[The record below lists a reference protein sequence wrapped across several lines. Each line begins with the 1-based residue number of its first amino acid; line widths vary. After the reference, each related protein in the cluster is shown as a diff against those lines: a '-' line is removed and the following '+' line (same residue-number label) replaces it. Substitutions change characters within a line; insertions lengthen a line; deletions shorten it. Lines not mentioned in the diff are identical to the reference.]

1 MRSNQAKHKTA
12 PKGSP
17 IFRRAIVVMLTLA
30 LSIACYGV
38 TVFAWFQSELLNTGN
53 TIKSGTYSLAVTVVE
68 KDNTNTSVQEPNG
81 SFALTAGKGYT
92 VTITAEGTTKGY
104 CKIFNGTDTWNTE
117 AISGGKTFT
126 LTIYPTV
133 DVNYMFTEVW
143 GAPQNDENLIPD
155 NYQIGKPPAESQEE
169 PEVPVEDGITQPG
182 DDVTNPTETDPTT
195 APTEAETTAPTEEPT
210 TTPTEEPTPT
220 ETVTE
225 TTQPT
230 VQETPVEGEQ

>member
-53 TIKSGTYSLAVTVVE
+53 TITSGTYSLIVTVDE
-68 KDNTNTSVQEPNG
+68 KDTTNKVPESDG
-81 SFALTAGKGYT
+81 SFALTAGEGYT

-104 CKIFNGTDTWNTE
+104 CKIFNGTNTWNTE
-117 AISGGKTFT
+117 AISGGEDFI

-133 DVNYMFTEVW
+133 DVNYTFTTVW
-143 GAPQNDENLIPD
+143 GAPQNDENLIPN
-155 NYQIGKPPAESQEE
+155 NYQIGESPAESQEE
-169 PEVPVEDGITQPG
+169 PEVPVEEGITQPG

-195 APTEAETTAPTEEPT
+195 APTEGETTAPTEEPT

-230 VQETPVEGEQ
+230 VQETPAEGEQ

>member
-53 TIKSGTYSLAVTVVE
+53 TITSGTYSLIVTVDE
-68 KDNTNTSVQEPNG
+68 KDTTNKVPESDG
-81 SFALTAGKGYT
+81 SFALEAGKGYT

-104 CKIFNGTDTWNTE
+104 CKISNGTDTWNTE
-117 AISGGKTFT
+117 AIPGGETFT
-126 LTIYPTV
+126 LTIYPAETA
-133 DVNYMFTEVW
+133 NYAFTTVW
-143 GAPQNDENLIPD
+143 GAPQGDRNLTSGAE
-155 NYQIGKPPAESQEE
+155 IGKPPAESQEE

-230 VQETPVEGEQ
+230 VQETPAEGEQ

>member
-1 MRSNQAKHKTA
+1 MRSNQARHKTA

-53 TIKSGTYSLAVTVVE
+53 TITSGTYSLIVTVDE
-68 KDNTNTSVQEPNG
+68 KDTTNKVPESDG
-81 SFALTAGKGYT
+81 SFALEVGKGYT
-92 VTITAEGTTKGY
+92 VTITAVGTTNGY
-104 CKIFNGTDTWNTE
+104 CKISNGTDTWYTE
-117 AISGGKTFT
+117 AISGGETFT
-126 LTIYPTV
+126 LTIYPA
-133 DVNYMFTEVW
+133 VNASYIFTTVW
-143 GAPQNDENLIPD
+143 GAPQGDGNLTSGAA
-155 NYQIGKPPAESQEE
+155 IGEPPAESQEE
-169 PEVPVEDGITQPG
+169 PEVPVEEGITQPG

-230 VQETPVEGEQ
+230 VQETPAEGEQ

>member
-53 TIKSGTYSLAVTVVE
+53 TITSGTYSLAVTVVE
-68 KDNTNTSVQEPNG
+68 KDNTNTSVQETNG
-81 SFALTAGKGYT
+81 SFALEAGKGYT
-92 VTITAEGTTKGY
+92 VTITAEGTTNGY
-104 CKIFNGTDTWNTE
+104 CKISNGSDTWNTE

-126 LTIYPTV
+126 LTIYPAKSA
-133 DVNYMFTEVW
+133 NYAFTTVW
-143 GAPQNDENLIPD
+143 GAPQGDVNLTSGAE
-155 NYQIGKPPAESQEE
+155 IGEPPAESQEE
-169 PEVPVEDGITQPG
+169 PEVPVEEGITQPG
-182 DDVTNPTETDPTT
+182 DDVTSPTETDPTT

-230 VQETPVEGEQ
+230 VQETPAEGEQ

>member
-53 TIKSGTYSLAVTVVE
+53 TITSGTYSLAVTVVE
-68 KDNTNTSVQEPNG
+68 KDDTNTGVQETND

-92 VTITAEGTTKGY
+92 VTITAVGTTNGY
-104 CKIFNGTDTWNTE
+104 CKISNGTDTWYTE
-117 AISGGKTFT
+117 AISGGETFT
-126 LTIYPTV
+126 LTIYPA
-133 DVNYMFTEVW
+133 VNASYIFTTVW
-143 GAPQNDENLIPD
+143 GAPQGDGNLTSGAE
-155 NYQIGKPPAESQEE
+155 IGEPPAESQEE

-230 VQETPVEGEQ
+230 VQETPAEGEQ

>member
-17 IFRRAIVVMLTLA
+17 IFRRATVVMLTLA

-38 TVFAWFQSELLNTGN
+38 TVFAWFQAEVLNTGN
-53 TIKSGTYSLAVTVVE
+53 TITSGTYSLIVTVDE
-68 KDNTNTSVQEPNG
+68 KDTANKVPESDG

-92 VTITAEGTTKGY
+92 VTITAEGTTNGY
-104 CKIFNGTDTWNTE
+104 CKISNGTDTWNTE
-117 AISGGKTFT
+117 AISVGKTFT
-126 LTIYPTV
+126 LTIYPTKA
-133 DVNYMFTEVW
+133 VNYTFTTVW
-143 GAPQNDENLIPD
+143 GAPQGDGNLTSGAA
-155 NYQIGKPPAESQEE
+155 IGEPPAESQEE

-230 VQETPVEGEQ
+230 VQETPAEGEQ

>member
-53 TIKSGTYSLAVTVVE
+53 TITSGTYSLAVTVVE
-68 KDNTNTSVQEPNG
+68 KDTNTSVQETND
-81 SFALTAGKGYT
+81 SFALTAGEGYT

-104 CKIFNGTDTWNTE
+104 CKISNGTDTWNTE

-126 LTIYPTV
+126 LTIYPAERA
-133 DVNYMFTEVW
+133 YYAFTTVW
-143 GAPQNDENLIPD
+143 GAPQGDENLTSGAE
-155 NYQIGKPPAESQEE
+155 IGKPPAESQEE

-182 DDVTNPTETDPTT
+182 DDVTNPIETDPTT
-195 APTEAETTAPTEEPT
+195 APTEGETTAPTEEPT

-230 VQETPVEGEQ
+230 VQETPAEGEQ

>member
-53 TIKSGTYSLAVTVVE
+53 TITSGTYSLAVTVVE
-68 KDNTNTSVQEPNG
+68 KDKNTGVQENDG

-92 VTITAEGTTKGY
+92 VTITAVGTTNGY
-104 CKIFNGTDTWNTE
+104 CKISNGTDTWNTE
-117 AISGGKTFT
+117 AISGGEDFI
-126 LTIYPTV
+126 LTIYPAENA
-133 DVNYMFTEVW
+133 NYAFTTVW
-143 GAPQNDENLIPD
+143 GAPQGDVNLTSGAE
-155 NYQIGKPPAESQEE
+155 IGKPPAESQEE

-230 VQETPVEGEQ
+230 VQETPAEGEQ

>member
-38 TVFAWFQSELLNTGN
+38 TVFAWFQAELLNTGN
-53 TIKSGTYSLAVTVVE
+53 TITSGTYSLIVTVDE
-68 KDNTNTSVQEPNG
+68 KDTTNKVPESDG
-81 SFALTAGKGYT
+81 SFALTAGEGYT
-92 VTITAEGTTKGY
+92 VTITAEGTTNGY
-104 CKIFNGTDTWNTE
+104 CKISNGTDTWNTE
-117 AISGGKTFT
+117 AISGGETFT
-126 LTIYPTV
+126 LTIYPA
-133 DVNYMFTEVW
+133 VNASYIFTTVW
-143 GAPQNDENLIPD
+143 GAPQNDEKLIPD
-155 NYQIGKPPAESQEE
+155 NYQIGEPPAESQEE
-169 PEVPVEDGITQPG
+169 PEVPVEEGITQPG

-195 APTEAETTAPTEEPT
+195 APTEGETTAPTEEPT

-230 VQETPVEGEQ
+230 VQETPAEGEQ

>member
-12 PKGSP
+12 PKGSQ

-53 TIKSGTYSLAVTVVE
+53 TITSGTYSLAVTVVE
-68 KDNTNTSVQEPNG
+68 KDNTNTSVQETNG
-81 SFALTAGKGYT
+81 SFALTAGEGYT

-104 CKIFNGTDTWNTE
+104 CKISNGTDTWNTE
-117 AISGGKTFT
+117 AISGGETFT
-126 LTIYPTV
+126 LTIYPA
-133 DVNYMFTEVW
+133 VNASYIFKTVW
-143 GAPQNDENLIPD
+143 GAPQGDVNLTSGAE
-155 NYQIGKPPAESQEE
+155 IGEPPAESQEE

-182 DDVTNPTETDPTT
+182 DDVTNPAETDPTT
-195 APTEAETTAPTEEPT
+195 APTEGETTAPTEEPT

-230 VQETPVEGEQ
+230 VQETPAEGEQ

>member
-53 TIKSGTYSLAVTVVE
+53 TITSGTYSLAVTVVE
-68 KDNTNTSVQEPNG
+68 KDKNTGVQETND

-117 AISGGKTFT
+117 AISVGKTFT
-126 LTIYPTV
+126 LTIYPAESA
-133 DVNYMFTEVW
+133 NYAFTTVW
-143 GAPQNDENLIPD
+143 GAPQGAGNLTSGAA
-155 NYQIGKPPAESQEE
+155 IGEPPAESQEE
-169 PEVPVEDGITQPG
+169 PEVPVEEGITQPG

-230 VQETPVEGEQ
+230 VQETPAEGEQ

>member
-38 TVFAWFQSELLNTGN
+38 TVFAWFQAELLNTGN
-53 TIKSGTYSLAVTVVE
+53 TIQSGTYSLAVTVVE
-68 KDNTNTSVQEPNG
+68 KDKNTGVQETND
-81 SFALTAGKGYT
+81 SFALEAGKGYT
-92 VTITAEGTTKGY
+92 VTITAVGTTNGY
-104 CKIFNGTDTWNTE
+104 CKISNGTDTWNTE

-126 LTIYPTV
+126 LTIYPAENA
-133 DVNYMFTEVW
+133 NYAFTTVW
-143 GAPQNDENLIPD
+143 GAPQGDGNLTAGAK
-155 NYQIGKPPAESQEE
+155 IGEPPAESQEE
-169 PEVPVEDGITQPG
+169 PEVPVEEGITQPG

-195 APTEAETTAPTEEPT
+195 APTEGETTAPTEEPT
-210 TTPTEEPTPT
+210 TTSTEEPTPT

-230 VQETPVEGEQ
+230 VQETPAEGEQ

>member
-53 TIKSGTYSLAVTVVE
+53 TITSGTYSLIVTVDE
-68 KDNTNTSVQEPNG
+68 KDTTNKVPESDG

-92 VTITAEGTTKGY
+92 VTITAVGTTNGY
-104 CKIFNGTDTWNTE
+104 CKISNGTDTWNTE
-117 AISGGKTFT
+117 AISGGETFT
-126 LTIYPTV
+126 LTIYPA
-133 DVNYMFTEVW
+133 VNASYIFTTVW
-143 GAPQNDENLIPD
+143 GAPQGDGNLTSGAE
-155 NYQIGKPPAESQEE
+155 IGKPPAESQEE

-182 DDVTNPTETDPTT
+182 DDVTNPIETDPTT

-230 VQETPVEGEQ
+230 VQETPAEGEQ

>member
-38 TVFAWFQSELLNTGN
+38 TVFAWFQAEGLNTGN
-53 TIKSGTYSLAVTVVE
+53 TIQSGTYSLIVTVDE
-68 KDNTNTSVQEPNG
+68 KDTTNKVPESNG

-104 CKIFNGTDTWNTE
+104 CKISNGTDTWNTE

-155 NYQIGKPPAESQEE
+155 NYQIGEPPAESQEE

-195 APTEAETTAPTEEPT
+195 APTEGETTAPTEEPT

-220 ETVTE
+220 ETVT
-225 TTQPT
+225 
-230 VQETPVEGEQ
+230 

>member
-53 TIKSGTYSLAVTVVE
+53 TITSGTYSLIVTVDE
-68 KDNTNTSVQEPNG
+68 KDTTNKVPESDG

-92 VTITAEGTTKGY
+92 VTITAVGTTNGY
-104 CKIFNGTDTWNTE
+104 CKISNGTDTWNTE
-117 AISGGKTFT
+117 AISGGETFT
-126 LTIYPTV
+126 LTIYPA
-133 DVNYMFTEVW
+133 VNASYIFTTVW
-143 GAPQNDENLIPD
+143 GAPQGDGNLTSGAE
-155 NYQIGKPPAESQEE
+155 IGKPPAESQEE

-195 APTEAETTAPTEEPT
+195 APTEGETTAPTEEPT

-230 VQETPVEGEQ
+230 VQETPAEGEQ

>member
-38 TVFAWFQSELLNTGN
+38 TVFAWFQAEVLNTGN
-53 TIKSGTYSLAVTVVE
+53 TITSGTYSLAVTVVE
-68 KDNTNTSVQEPNG
+68 KVTNTSVQETNG

-92 VTITAEGTTKGY
+92 VTITAEGTTNGY
-104 CKIFNGTDTWNTE
+104 CKISNGTDTWNTE
-117 AISGGKTFT
+117 AISVGKTFT
-126 LTIYPTV
+126 LTIYPTKA
-133 DVNYMFTEVW
+133 VNYTFTTVW
-143 GAPQNDENLIPD
+143 GAPQNDEKLIPD

-169 PEVPVEDGITQPG
+169 PEVPVEEGITQPG

-195 APTEAETTAPTEEPT
+195 APTEGETTAPTEEPT

-230 VQETPVEGEQ
+230 VQETPAEGEQ

>member
-12 PKGSP
+12 PKGSQ

-53 TIKSGTYSLAVTVVE
+53 TITSGTYSLIVSVDE
-68 KDNTNTSVQEPNG
+68 KDTANKVPESDG
-81 SFALTAGKGYT
+81 SFALEAGRGYT

-126 LTIYPTV
+126 LTIYPAESA
-133 DVNYMFTEVW
+133 NYAFTTVW
-143 GAPQNDENLIPD
+143 GAPQGYGNLTSGAE
-155 NYQIGKPPAESQEE
+155 IGKPPAESQEE

-195 APTEAETTAPTEEPT
+195 APTEGETTAPTEEPT

-230 VQETPVEGEQ
+230 VQETPAEGEQ

>member
-53 TIKSGTYSLAVTVVE
+53 TITSGTYSLAVTVVE
-68 KDNTNTSVQEPNG
+68 KDTNTGVQENDG
-81 SFALTAGKGYT
+81 SFALTAGNGYT
-92 VTITAEGTTKGY
+92 VTITAVGTTNGY
-104 CKIFNGTDTWNTE
+104 CKISNGTDTWNTE
-117 AISGGKTFT
+117 AISGGEDFI
-126 LTIYPTV
+126 LTIYPA
-133 DVNYMFTEVW
+133 VNASYIFKTVW
-143 GAPQNDENLIPD
+143 GAPQNDEKLIPD
-155 NYQIGKPPAESQEE
+155 NYQIGESPAESQEE

-182 DDVTNPTETDPTT
+182 DDVTNPAETDPTT
-195 APTEAETTAPTEEPT
+195 APTEGETTAPTEEPT

-230 VQETPVEGEQ
+230 VQETPAEGEQ

>member
-38 TVFAWFQSELLNTGN
+38 TVFAWFQAELLNTGN
-53 TIKSGTYSLAVTVVE
+53 TITSGTYSLAVTVVE
-68 KDNTNTSVQEPNG
+68 KDNTNTGVQETND

-92 VTITAEGTTKGY
+92 VTITAVGTTNGY
-104 CKIFNGTDTWNTE
+104 CKISNGTDTWYTE
-117 AISGGKTFT
+117 AISGGEDFI
-126 LTIYPTV
+126 LTIYPTEA
-133 DVNYMFTEVW
+133 VNYMFTTVW
-143 GAPQNDENLIPD
+143 GAPQGDGNLTSGAE
-155 NYQIGKPPAESQEE
+155 IGEPPAESQEE
-169 PEVPVEDGITQPG
+169 PEVPMEEEITQPG

>member
-53 TIKSGTYSLAVTVVE
+53 TITSGTYSLIVTVDE
-68 KDNTNTSVQEPNG
+68 KDTTNKVPESDG
-81 SFALTAGKGYT
+81 SFALEVGKGYT
-92 VTITAEGTTKGY
+92 VTITAVGTTNGY
-104 CKIFNGTDTWNTE
+104 CKISNGTDTWNTE
-117 AISGGKTFT
+117 AISGGETFT
-126 LTIYPTV
+126 LTIYPA
-133 DVNYMFTEVW
+133 VNASYIFTTVW
-143 GAPQNDENLIPD
+143 GAPQGDRNLTSGAA
-155 NYQIGKPPAESQEE
+155 IGEPPAESQEE
-169 PEVPVEDGITQPG
+169 PEVPVEEGITQPG

-195 APTEAETTAPTEEPT
+195 APTEAETAAPTEEPT

-230 VQETPVEGEQ
+230 VQETPAEGEQ

>member
-53 TIKSGTYSLAVTVVE
+53 TITSGTYSLAVTVVE
-68 KDNTNTSVQEPNG
+68 KDNTNTSVQETND

-92 VTITAEGTTKGY
+92 VTITAVGTTNGY
-104 CKIFNGTDTWNTE
+104 CKISNGTDTWNTE

-126 LTIYPTV
+126 LTIYPAESA
-133 DVNYMFTEVW
+133 NYAFTTVW

-155 NYQIGKPPAESQEE
+155 NYQIGEPPAESQEE

-230 VQETPVEGEQ
+230 VQETPAEGEQ

>member
-53 TIKSGTYSLAVTVVE
+53 TITSGTYSLAVTVVE
-68 KDNTNTSVQEPNG
+68 KDDTNTGVQETND

-92 VTITAEGTTKGY
+92 VTITAVGTTNGY
-104 CKIFNGTDTWNTE
+104 CKISNGTDTWYTE
-117 AISGGKTFT
+117 AISGGETFT
-126 LTIYPTV
+126 LTIYPA
-133 DVNYMFTEVW
+133 VNASYIFTTVW
-143 GAPQNDENLIPD
+143 GAPQGDRNLTSGAE
-155 NYQIGKPPAESQEE
+155 IGKPPAESQEE

-195 APTEAETTAPTEEPT
+195 APTEGETTAPTEEPT

-230 VQETPVEGEQ
+230 VQETPAEGEQ